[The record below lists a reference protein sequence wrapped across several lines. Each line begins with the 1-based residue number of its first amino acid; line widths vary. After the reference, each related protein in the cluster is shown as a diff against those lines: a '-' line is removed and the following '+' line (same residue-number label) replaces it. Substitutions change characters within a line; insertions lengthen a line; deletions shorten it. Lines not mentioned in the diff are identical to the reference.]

1 MQSAHNP
8 AGKLAS
14 ALLLSAL
21 TLLALPVWAQ
31 HPGPDEQSGM
41 QWRLIGPFR
50 GGRTVGV
57 SGTAMQP
64 NVFYMAP
71 NNGGVWKSENYGVTW
86 EPLFKGDE
94 NNSVGDLAVAPSD
107 PNVIYV
113 GSGEGLLRPD
123 LSTGDG
129 MYKSTDAGKTWE
141 HLGLREGQQIASV
154 VVDPHDANRLFV
166 AVLGHPYGP
175 NTERG
180 VFRSTDGGKSFQKV
194 LYKNPNVGAVQVA
207 LDPKNAQIV
216 YAVMWAGRTPP
227 WSMKSENTSINGPGS
242 GVFKSTDGG
251 NTWHQIGQ
259 GLPSVAQ
266 GLGRIGIGIAPS
278 DPRRVYAQV
287 QAPPD
292 FGGTYLS
299 DDAGQTFRRVNH
311 EERIYG
317 RGADFAE
324 VAVAPDNPDEIYV
337 ASTSFYR
344 SMDAGKSFSAIKG
357 APGGDDY
364 HRIWINPSNPKI
376 ILLGVDQGATLTVD
390 GGQTWSSWYNQPTA
404 SSYHII
410 TDNVFPYRVYSSQQD
425 SGSVGS
431 SSRSNDGQITL
442 RDWHPVG
449 AGEHAYVAP
458 DPLDPNIVYG
468 GGVTRYDWVTGQ
480 SQFVGPQVVGDQY
493 RTNRTAPLLFSPA
506 DPHLLYYGMNVLFKT
521 TNGGQSWQKI
531 SPDLSRSNPGL
542 PSTLG
547 VFGSHENPLHHRG
560 VIYSIGPS
568 FKNVDTI
575 WVGTDDGLIWITRDA
590 GKHWANVTPKAMTSW
605 SKVSMLVASHFDDQT
620 AYAAVNRFRLDDLK
634 PYIYRTHD
642 GGKTWKLIVNGLPD
656 NASANVVR
664 EDPEQKGLLIA
675 GTERAVWYSA
685 DDGDHWQSLQLN
697 LPQTSMRDLVIHD
710 NDVVLGTHGRS
721 FWILDDITPLRQ
733 IAAAE
738 AADPG
743 YLYKPAA
750 AYQVLRNTYTD
761 TQMPKETPA
770 GQNPPD
776 GAILDYYLK
785 AGTRG
790 PVTLEVYD
798 AAGRLAFHLSSV
810 DQPKPVDPGTL
821 NFPTYWLRPPLAL
834 PSNAGMHRIVWD
846 LNYPAPKSLRRSAP
860 ISVILHDTPLGPPG
874 PSAVP
879 GEYTVKLTVGGK
891 TQTQP
896 LTLRMD
902 PRVDTPIAGLAQQ
915 FDVATQLVDDMNRTF
930 EALQEANAKDSKVDA
945 LRKLNSAL
953 GAAYS
958 SIYGGQYGAVS
969 ALASPTTQQMSTAA
983 DLHRQVLAALGH

>member
-1 MQSAHNP
+1 MRSPKTSA
-8 AGKLAS
+8 AKMVV
-14 ALLLSAL
+14 ALLLAAL
-21 TLLALPVWAQ
+21 TLLALPLWAQ
-31 HPGPDEQSGM
+31 QPSPDQQSGM
-41 QWRLIGPFR
+41 QWRMIGPFR

-57 SGTAMQP
+57 SGVASQP

-71 NNGGVWKSENYGVTW
+71 NNGGVWKSENYGITW

-107 PNVIYV
+107 PDVIYV

-129 MYKSTDAGKTWE
+129 MYKSTDAGKTWQ
-141 HLGLREGQQIASV
+141 HLGLRDGQQIASV

-175 NTERG
+175 NPERG
-180 VFRSTDGGKSFQKV
+180 VFRSTDGGQTFQKV
-194 LYKNPNVGAVQVA
+194 LYKNPNVGAIQVA
-207 LDPKNAQIV
+207 LDPGNAQIV
-216 YAVMWAGRTPP
+216 YAVLWAGRTPP

-242 GVFKSTDGG
+242 GLFKSTDGG
-251 NTWHQIGQ
+251 KTWQQIGQ
-259 GLPSVAQ
+259 GLPTVAN

-278 DPRRVYAQV
+278 NPQRIYAQV
-287 QAPPD
+287 QAAAD
-292 FGGTYLS
+292 GAGTYRS
-299 DDAGQTFRRVNH
+299 DDAGQTFVRVNH

-324 VAVAPDNPDEIYV
+324 VAVAPDNADEIYV

-344 SMDAGKSFSAIKG
+344 STNAGDSFTAIKG

-364 HRIWINPSNPKI
+364 HRIWINPGNPKI

-390 GGQTWSSWYNQPTA
+390 GGKSWSSWYNQPTA

-410 TDNVFPYRVYSSQQD
+410 TDNEFPYRVYSSQQD
-425 SGSVGS
+425 SGSVGI

-458 DPLDPNIVYG
+458 DPLHPNIIYG
-468 GGVTRYDWVTGQ
+468 GDVTRYDWVTGQ
-480 SQFVGPQVVGDQY
+480 SQFVGPQVVGDTY

-506 DPHLLYYGMNVLFKT
+506 DPHVLYFGTNVLFKT
-521 TNGGQSWQKI
+521 ADGGHSWEKI
-531 SPDLSRSNPGL
+531 SPDLSRPDPGL

-547 VFGSHENPLHHRG
+547 LFGAHENSLDHRG
-560 VIYSIGPS
+560 VIYSVAPS
-568 FKNVDTI
+568 FKTVDTI
-575 WVGTDDGLIWITRDA
+575 WAGTDDGLIWITRDG
-590 GKHWANVTPKAMTSW
+590 GKHWDNVTPKGMTAW

-642 GGKTWKLIVNGLPD
+642 GGKTWKLIVNGLPE

-664 EDPEQKGLLIA
+664 EDPEQRGLLIA

-685 DDGDHWQSLQLN
+685 DDGDQWQSLQLN

-770 GQNPPD
+770 GQNPPA

-785 AGTRG
+785 TAAPGAL
-790 PVTLEVYD
+790 TLEVYD
-798 AAGRLAFHLSSV
+798 AAGRLAFQLSSAE
-810 DQPKPVDPGTL
+810 QPRAVDPGQL
-821 NFPTYWLRPPLAL
+821 NFPTYWLRPPQVLSAQ
-834 PSNAGMHRIVWD
+834 AGMHRMVWD
-846 LNYPAPKSLRRSAP
+846 LHYPSPKSLRPSAP
-860 ISVILHDTPLGPPG
+860 ISVILHDTPLGPLG

-879 GEYTVKLTVGGK
+879 GQYTVKLKVGGK
-891 TQTQP
+891 TYTQP

-902 PRVDTPIAGLAQQ
+902 PRVDTPIAGLARQ
-915 FDVATQLVDDMNRTF
+915 FDLATQLVGDLNRTF
-930 EALQEANAKDSKVDA
+930 DALQKAGPKGGNADVV
-945 LRKLNSAL
+945 RKLNSEL
-953 GAAYS
+953 RSAYS

-969 ALASPTTQQMSTAA
+969 ALAAPTTQQVSAIAA
-983 DLHRQVLAALGH
+983 LHRQVVAALGQ

>member
-1 MQSAHNP
+1 MQLTKTTTV
-8 AGKLAS
+8 KLIS
-14 ALLLSAL
+14 TLLLAAL
-21 TLLALPVWAQ
+21 TLQALPTWAQ
-31 HPGPDEQSGM
+31 PSTDLHSGM

-57 SGTAMQP
+57 SGVPSQP

-71 NNGGVWKSENYGVTW
+71 NNGGVWKSENYGRTW
-86 EPLFKGDE
+86 VPLFNGDE

-107 PNVIYV
+107 PDVIYV

-129 MYKSTDAGKTWE
+129 IYKSTDAGKTWQ
-141 HLGLREGQQIASV
+141 HLGLRDGQQIASV

-175 NTERG
+175 NAERG

-194 LYKNPNVGAVQVA
+194 LYKNPNTGAVQVA
-207 LDPKNAQIV
+207 LDPTNAQIV
-216 YAVMWAGRTPP
+216 YAVLWVGRTPP

-242 GVFKSTDGG
+242 GLFKSTDGG
-251 NTWHQIGQ
+251 NTWQQIGK
-259 GLPSVAQ
+259 GLPTFAQ
-266 GLGRIGIGIAPS
+266 GLGRIGIGVAPS
-278 DPRRVYAQV
+278 DPRRIYAQV
-287 QAPPD
+287 QAPPA
-292 FGGTYLS
+292 FGGTYQS
-299 DDAGQTFRRVNH
+299 NDAGQTFHRVNH
-311 EERIYG
+311 EARIYG
-317 RGADFAE
+317 RGSDFAE
-324 VAVAPDNPDEIYV
+324 VAVAPDNADEIYV

-344 SMDAGKSFSAIKG
+344 SMDAGKNFTAIKG

-364 HRIWINPSNPKI
+364 HRIWINPTNPKI
-376 ILLGVDQGATLTVD
+376 ILLGVDQGTTLSVD
-390 GGQTWSSWYNQPTA
+390 AGQTWSSWYNQPTA

-410 TDNVFPYRVYSSQQD
+410 TDNAFPYRVYSSQQD
-425 SGSVGS
+425 SGSAGIL
-431 SSRSNDGQITL
+431 SRSNDGQITF

-458 DPLDPNIVYG
+458 DPLHPNIIYG
-468 GGVTRYDWVTGQ
+468 GDVTRYDWVTGQ
-480 SQFVGPQVVGDQY
+480 SQFVGPQVLGDKY

-506 DPHLLYYGMNVLFKT
+506 NPQLLYYGMNVLFKT
-521 TNGGQSWQKI
+521 TDGGHSWEKI
-531 SPDLSRSNPGL
+531 SPDLSRPNPGL
-542 PSTLG
+542 PRTLG
-547 VFGSHENPLHHRG
+547 RFGAHENPVDHRG

-575 WVGTDDGLIWITRDA
+575 WAGTDDGLIWITRDA
-590 GKHWANVTPKAMTSW
+590 GKHWANVTPTGMTPW

-664 EDPEQKGLLIA
+664 EDSVKKGLLIA
-675 GTERAVWYSA
+675 GTERAVWYSS

-733 IAAAE
+733 IAAAK
-738 AADPG
+738 AAETA
-743 YLYKPAA
+743 YLYKPAD

-776 GAILDYYLK
+776 GAILDYNVK
-785 AGTRG
+785 GSATA
-790 PVTLEVYD
+790 PVTLDVFD
-798 AAGRLAFHLSSV
+798 ADGRLAFHLSSAE
-810 DQPKPVDPGTL
+810 QPKQVDPNEL
-821 NFPTYWLRPPLAL
+821 NFPTYWLRPPQVLSA
-834 PSNAGMHRIVWD
+834 SDGMHRIVWD
-846 LNYPAPKSLRRSAP
+846 LHYPPPKSLRPSAP
-860 ISVILHDTPLGPPG
+860 ISVILHDTPLGPLG

-891 TQTQP
+891 TRTQP

-902 PRVDTPIAGLAQQ
+902 PRVDTPVDGLAQQ
-915 FDVATQLVDDMNRTF
+915 FELATQLVGDLNRTF
-930 EALQEANAKDSKVDA
+930 DALQEAGAEGDKKSDA
-945 LRKLNSAL
+945 LRKLNLQLRS
-953 GAAYS
+953 AYS

-969 ALASPTTQQMSTAA
+969 ALAPPTAQQVSAVA
-983 DLHRQVLAALGH
+983 DLHRRVAVALGH